1 MSTTNIITGQFV
13 QLEQTPASLGER
25 ILARI
30 IDELIIYFYVAL
42 LTISLHTF
50 HTSSPFFTVICYLLY
65 LPAIGY
71 TFLAESMNNGQTL
84 GKYVMKL
91 RVVKT
96 DGSCPSIGSYFMRWM
111 TLFIDIYMSCI
122 GIVFILCTNKRQR
135 IGDLAAGTMVIRIN
149 NYQQLHVSL
158 DEFRYARQDYQ
169 PVYAEAKQLSFGQAE
184 VIRKTLEGNSQHRP
198 EQMSMLSTKTWQFL
212 NIQPKEKSP
221 EQFLTT
227 LLHDYQYFALQL
239 I

>member
-91 RVVKT
+91 RVVSPRRQ
-96 DGSCPSIGSYFMRWM
+96 GAAQLAFCPAVCR
-111 TLFIDIYMSCI
+111 
-122 GIVFILCTNKRQR
+122 
-135 IGDLAAGTMVIRIN
+135 
-149 NYQQLHVSL
+149 
-158 DEFRYARQDYQ
+158 
-169 PVYAEAKQLSFGQAE
+169 
-184 VIRKTLEGNSQHRP
+184 
-198 EQMSMLSTKTWQFL
+198 
-212 NIQPKEKSP
+212 
-221 EQFLTT
+221 
-227 LLHDYQYFALQL
+227 
-239 I
+239 